1 MADTQ
6 DRIIRTDYSE
16 IMQKNYIDY
25 AMSVIVSRALPDVRD
40 GLKPVQRRVLYDMYE
55 LGTRWDRPYRKSARI
70 VGDTMGKY
78 HPHGDSSIYESLVV
92 MAQNFKKGR
101 VLVDGH
107 GNFGSIEG
115 DGAAAMRYTEARLEK
130 FTQDVFLADLDKDML
145 MLSAVLV
152 DAADEPFSTY
162 DVGWEVLTV
171 DDVQKK
177 GVDRGE
183 GVPPYDLVEY
193 HATEV
198 TRKIVSYGSMDLR
211 NPEAGYDPAT
221 AVKRAEPI
229 EADTWY
235 DYTIWLQPNFYT
247 VQPGHRLEV
256 YILPFCGF
264 SSTDFALELSTP
276 EQLVEYGVDPASIVP
291 FHHDYR
297 FTVNGGS
304 VDIPVVS
311 SGK

>member
-130 FTQDVFLADLDKDML
+130 FTQDVFLADLDK
-145 MLSAVLV
+145 
-152 DAADEPFSTY
+152 EIST
-162 DVGWEVLTV
+162 
-171 DDVQKK
+171 
-177 GVDRGE
+177 R
-183 GVPPYDLVEY
+183 
-193 HATEV
+193 
-198 TRKIVSYGSMDLR
+198 RRRSRRSFRRVSR
-211 NPEAGYDPAT
+211 T
-221 AVKRAEPI
+221 
-229 EADTWY
+229 
-235 DYTIWLQPNFYT
+235 F
-247 VQPGHRLEV
+247 
-256 YILPFCGF
+256 
-264 SSTDFALELSTP
+264 
-276 EQLVEYGVDPASIVP
+276 
-291 FHHDYR
+291 
-297 FTVNGGS
+297 
-304 VDIPVVS
+304 
-311 SGK
+311 